1 MIRESW
7 NRESEICAK
16 ICPFDTVRNVEIR
29 FRQERRE
36 RDGAVFLALRQIQGR
51 DLDLGILFQRHL
63 DCIVQIELH
72 HLFLLRLSENLSEQ
86 DRAQQQACEF
96 SETLLAP
103 RRWRRWGR

>member
-16 ICPFDTVRNVEIR
+16 ICAHRPVRNVEIR
-29 FRQERRE
+29 FRLERRE
-36 RDGAVFLALRQIQGR
+36 RNRAVFLALSQIQRR

-63 DCIVQIELH
+63 DCIVQIELY
-72 HLFLLRLSENLSEQ
+72 HLFLLRLCENLSEQ

-96 SETLLAP
+96 SKSHLAP
-103 RRWRRWGR
+103 GRW